1 MGKKLIIRG
10 ADFSSNAIGTDEA
23 NVNSYI
29 QNGLIIQVDGLSLSG
44 GVWYDL
50 KSNITITNHGVAFG
64 TNGAIFNGTS
74 WCDISDFPSPINQS
88 TFADYTIEA
97 VYTRDADFA
106 NNQELLLSS
115 KPNSIISLGFASTGN
130 LGLSTNGNLI
140 TGYTGILSHLRGI
153 HYVSANNTRALF
165 DGALL
170 TTRGSASFANGVVNT
185 IGARQKTTAGTID
198 SPFTGTIHAIRIYN
212 RQLTTDEMAWNY
224 DIDRAR
230 FGA

>member
-10 ADFSSNAIGTDEA
+10 ADFSSNAIGMDEA

-29 QNGLIIQVDGLSLSG
+29 QDGLIIQLDGLSLSG

-50 KSNITITNHGVAFG
+50 KRKITITNHGVVFG

-74 WCDISDFPSPINQS
+74 WCDMSDLPSPVNQN
-88 TFADYTIEA
+88 TFTDYTIEA

-106 NNQELLLSS
+106 NSQELLFSS
-115 KPNSIISLGFASTGN
+115 KPKSLLSLGFAATGN
-130 LGLSTNGNLI
+130 LGLSTNGSLI
-140 TGYTGILSHLRGI
+140 NGYTGILNHLRGI

-165 DGALL
+165 DGTPL
-170 TTRGSASFANGVVNT
+170 TARDSGSFGSGVVNT

-212 RQLTTDEMAWNY
+212 RQLTADEMAWNY